1 MNNICEKIINKN
13 KNYNNELLEINERIN
28 TIKIDSKNIQTEI
41 NKLLDIKNNL
51 LAEKEKNDNK
61 IKELMKN
68 INIFNKYNLNQKK
81 INSLIENLI

>member
-13 KNYNNELLEINERIN
+13 KNYNNELLEINEKSN

-51 LAEKEKNDNK
+51 LTEKEKNDNK

>member
-13 KNYNNELLEINERIN
+13 KNYNNELLEINQKSN
-28 TIKIDSKNIQTEI
+28 TIKIDSKNIQAEI

-51 LAEKEKNDNK
+51 LTEKEKNDNK
-61 IKELMKN
+61 IKELIKN

>member
-13 KNYNNELLEINERIN
+13 KNYNNELLEINEKSN
-28 TIKIDSKNIQTEI
+28 TIKIDSKNIQAEI

-51 LAEKEKNDNK
+51 LTEKEKNDNK